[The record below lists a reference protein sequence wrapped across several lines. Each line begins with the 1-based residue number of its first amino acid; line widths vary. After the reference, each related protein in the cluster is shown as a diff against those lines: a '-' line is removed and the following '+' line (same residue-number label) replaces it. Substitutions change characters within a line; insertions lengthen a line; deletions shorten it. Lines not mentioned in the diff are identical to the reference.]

1 MYATALLD
9 TQCQSGNWISR
20 RLVEQ
25 LGKESSISPNFKG
38 MDLRDVNGRDVVPS
52 GVINLHWKWHPRGT
66 RTHQCI
72 FYVFST
78 TESDHLDVLFGVEY
92 IVKEGLIT
100 VNESVMAPLT
110 QHKKLTKGKQDL
122 LYINELLLNALVF

>member
-1 MYATALLD
+1 
-9 TQCQSGNWISR
+9 
-20 RLVEQ
+20 
-25 LGKESSISPNFKG
+25 

-52 GVINLHWKWHPRGT
+52 GVIHLHWKWSLRGT
-66 RTHQCI
+66 RTHQCT